1 MNTVSPVVKTRVTVF
16 YLGLED
22 KKDKKDQIYK
32 LYLLSSKNQKDVT
45 GGVQIVKGA

>member
-16 YLGLED
+16 YLGLE
-22 KKDKKDQIYK
+22 DKKDQIYK

-45 GGVQIVKGA
+45 GGVQIVEGA